1 LLITSLY
8 SVKTRKPYH
17 KMFDFVTNILKGAS
31 KGVGIEINPDRISL
45 AQVTKKGQQYKL
57 LKYNSL
63 EVPENIFEEGQ
74 IVDSEGLAELIEQLL
89 KDAKIRPRHIAT
101 AVPMREAIIRILP
114 IPAELNDQE
123 LKDTVL
129 NHEASLYLPYPK
141 EEVDLDYQKLG
152 YFMDDDGIEKVQVLL
167 VATRKEN
174 TDIYLET
181 FQQVGMD
188 INVLE
193 INSFSLIRTI
203 QEQLKTYSG
212 NEAVVLVDIEFD
224 STEIAIIVDGV
235 PQFSRTIPIGTYQMQ
250 VALAQAMN
258 LPTSKNTEILQ
269 DITIPNN
276 PDQTASSSTSSQ
288 TWINPGM
295 DSLLKVLGEL
305 IDELRRSVNFYLN
318 QSGDMEVVQILL
330 AGPGSGLSQIDEF
343 FTKKLNIPATKVDPV
358 ASLGIT
364 IKDELSEMERFG
376 LGTVLGL
383 AMRMS

>member
-1 LLITSLY
+1 
-8 SVKTRKPYH
+8 
-17 KMFDFVTNILKGAS
+17 
-31 KGVGIEINPDRISL
+31 
-45 AQVTKKGQQYKL
+45 
-57 LKYNSL
+57 
-63 EVPENIFEEGQ
+63 
-74 IVDSEGLAELIEQLL
+74 
-89 KDAKIRPRHIAT
+89 
-101 AVPMREAIIRILP
+101 
-114 IPAELNDQE
+114 
-123 LKDTVL
+123 
-129 NHEASLYLPYPK
+129 
-141 EEVDLDYQKLG
+141 
-152 YFMDDDGIEKVQVLL
+152 
-167 VATRKEN
+167 
-174 TDIYLET
+174 
-181 FQQVGMD
+181 
-188 INVLE
+188 
-193 INSFSLIRTI
+193 
-203 QEQLKTYSG
+203 
-212 NEAVVLVDIEFD
+212 VVLVDIEFD